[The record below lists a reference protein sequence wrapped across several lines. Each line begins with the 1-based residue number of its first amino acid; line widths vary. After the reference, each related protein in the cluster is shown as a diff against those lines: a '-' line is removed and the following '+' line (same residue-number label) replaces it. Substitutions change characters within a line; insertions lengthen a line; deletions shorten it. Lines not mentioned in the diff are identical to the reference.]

1 MAGKH
6 LHKYPPDDELRE
18 ACAKNGYT
26 AVAKSLGIPSTTLR
40 AHLDR
45 RGIPSAKQAAAVE
58 VGEIPAKPVDDPDRL
73 RVTSLEAQVDHLKRE
88 NSEYGKKLA
97 TQEELFDR
105 IVETTKL
112 PSPKPKL
119 KARKKQHGSKPSNSI
134 IAPIYDQQFGQFVRP
149 SDTPGRK
156 GNFSLE
162 VFDERLERYVEG
174 LTGIIAKRADG
185 YGIKELIIPFGGDQ
199 VEGDEIFAGQPWQL
213 EIDPVTQVWELH
225 GRMLTAITEIVRFAR
240 EDIGIEHIAIYGV
253 TGNHGKVG
261 GRKSGARPASY
272 NWDLLFLKFLF
283 ASLQKQPIDEFAIEP
298 LGIFFYA
305 AGHEIQAVHGDEIR
319 GWGGIPF
326 YGLTRFDG
334 RSMRLHNRLYRYL
347 IMGHHH
353 QPADIPN
360 GAGRTIICPDWVGAN
375 NLSRDM
381 AAASRPA
388 QKVLFLSEKWGM
400 CGMEDIWFTEAH
412 EAYEP
417 TKIYGAEGQ
426 E

>member
-1 MAGKH
+1 MPTKH
-6 LHKYPPDDELRE
+6 IYPPDGVCRE
-18 ACAKNGYT
+18 RNLKEGAE
-26 AVAKSLGIPSTTLR
+26 AVARSLGIPGSTYK
-40 AHLDR
+40 AHCSKK
-45 RGIPSAKQAAAVE
+45 GIPTAAAPTASDPVE
-58 VGEIPAKPVDDPDRL
+58 VEPKPVDDPDRL
-73 RVTSLEAQVDHLKRE
+73 RVTSLEAQVEHLKRE
-88 NSEYGKKLA
+88 NREYGKKLA
-97 TQEELFDR
+97 SQEELFDR
-105 IVETTKL
+105 IIETTKL

-119 KARKKQHGSKPSNSI
+119 RARPKRHGSKPTNSI

-162 VFDERLERYVEG
+162 VFDERLKRYVEG
-174 LTGIIAKRADG
+174 LTGVISKRADG
-185 YGIKELIIPFGGDQ
+185 YGINELIIPFGGDQ
-199 VEGDEIFAGQPWQL
+199 VEGDEIFPGQPWQL
-213 EIDPVTQVWELH
+213 EIDPVMQVWELH
-225 GRMLTAITEIVRFAR
+225 GRMLAAITEIVRFAR
-240 EDIGIEHIAIYGV
+240 EDIGVEHIAIYGV

-400 CGMEDIWFTEAH
+400 CGSEDIWFTEAA

-417 TKIYGAEGQ
+417 TKIYGDGGE
-426 E
+426 